1 MLRKYDPELWVHMK
15 NLDITPQVYGL
26 RWIRLLFGREF
37 PMDDVLVL
45 WDALFAD
52 GPMLDLVDYIYISML
67 GAIRDKLL
75 RGSYSACMGYL
86 MKSPRVYDDVYHYVK
101 KCVDNERK

>member
-1 MLRKYDPELWVHMK
+1 MFFLVLLHS
-15 NLDITPQVYGL
+15 

-37 PMDDVLVL
+37 PMEDVLVL

-67 GAIRDKLL
+67 EAIRDKRMAML
-75 RGSYSACMGYL
+75 SPFIF
-86 MKSPRVYDDVYHYVK
+86 KSTQV
-101 KCVDNERK
+101 ELIL

>member
-1 MLRKYDPELWVHMK
+1 MIHS
-15 NLDITPQVYGL
+15 

-67 GAIRDKLL
+67 EAIRDK
-75 RGSYSACMGYL
+75 RMFVVVMGKISVTSPIVINVQQCPT
-86 MKSPRVYDDVYHYVK
+86 MKTIG
-101 KCVDNERK
+101 C